1 MQRMGVKQ
9 IKNHPSYNSGTTNND
24 FAMLKLKQAVDFCAY
39 PHIRPICLPTGTSE
53 DYAGV
58 EAIVTGWGTTSSGG
72 SVSNSLQEVT
82 VNVLANSACKNDYS
96 YASSMITSKMLCANV
111 EGGGKDSC
119 QVTLLETEHHRES

>member
-1 MQRMGVKQ
+1 
-9 IKNHPSYNSGTTNND
+9 
-24 FAMLKLKQAVDFCAY
+24 MLKLKQAVDFCAY

-111 EGGGKDSC
+111 EGGGKDAC